1 VTILYYA
8 KVIRGIVYSADNR
21 RDTPSREFTAV
32 ALDSAERRGKSRKTL
47 SQQRDHGRVDQRGR

>member
-1 VTILYYA
+1 VVTILYYA

-32 ALDSAERRGKSRKTL
+32 ALDSAE
-47 SQQRDHGRVDQRGR
+47 HGEERVVKRCRSSAIMDA